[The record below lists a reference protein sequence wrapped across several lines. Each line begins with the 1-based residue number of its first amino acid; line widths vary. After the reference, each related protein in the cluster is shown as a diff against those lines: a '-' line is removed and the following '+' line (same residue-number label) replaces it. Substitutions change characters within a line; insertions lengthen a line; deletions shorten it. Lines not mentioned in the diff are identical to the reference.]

1 MWINTVGFGLVG
13 LLVICLSHWIRKWR
27 NPKCNGILP
36 PGSMGFPLIG
46 ETLPLIIPSYSLD
59 LHPFIKTR
67 IQRYG
72 PIFKTS
78 IAGKPAVIS
87 VDPEFNNFLF
97 QQEGRLVELW
107 YMDTFSNI
115 FAHEGESRT
124 NAVGALHKYVRS
136 IFLNH
141 FGTESLKEKLLPQLE
156 QVVNK
161 SLSAWS
167 SQASV
172 EVKHVSSAM
181 VLDFSAKQIFSYDAE
196 NSPEN
201 LSEAYS
207 RIIDSFMS
215 FPLNIPGTAYHQCLK
230 SQKKVMSMLKDLL
243 NERRT
248 SPESHRGDF
257 LDQIS
262 NDMEKE
268 KFLTEGFI
276 VQLIFGGLFATFESV
291 SAVMALA
298 FTKLSEHPS
307 VLEEMI
313 AEHEAILKNRE
324 NPNSPLTWDEYKSMT
339 FTLQVIN
346 ETLRLGNVAPGILRR
361 ALKDIPVQGFTIPA
375 GWTIMLVTSALQ
387 LSPNTFHNPLEF
399 NPWRWKE
406 LDSRV
411 ISKNFMPFG
420 GGNRQCAGAEYS
432 RVFMATFFHVLV
444 TKYRWTIIKGA
455 KISRNPILGFGKGV
469 HIKFSKK

>member
-1 MWINTVGFGLVG
+1 MKVINFTDDISSF
-13 LLVICLSHWIRKWR
+13 
-27 NPKCNGILP
+27 
-36 PGSMGFPLIG
+36 
-46 ETLPLIIPSYSLD
+46 SY
-59 LHPFIKTR
+59 
-67 IQRYG
+67 RYG
-72 PIFKTS
+72 LIFRTS
-78 IAGKPAVIS
+78 IAGKPVVVSA
-87 VDPEFNNFLF
+87 DPEFNNFIF
-97 QQEGRLVELW
+97 QQEGKLVELW
-107 YMDTFSNI
+107 YMDTFSNV
-115 FAHEGESRT
+115 FVLEGESRM
-124 NAVGALHKYVRS
+124 NAVGAVHKYIR
-136 IFLNH
+136 ITFLSL

-156 QVVNK
+156 QVINK

-167 SQASV
+167 TQSSV
-172 EVKHVSSAM
+172 EVKHVASAM

-207 RIIDSFMS
+207 KIIDSLIA

-230 SQKKVMSMLKDLL
+230 DMLK
-243 NERRT
+243 ERQT

-257 LDQIS
+257 LDQILK
-262 NDMEKE
+262 DTGKE
-268 KFLTEGFI
+268 KFLTEDFI
-276 VQLIFGGLFATFESV
+276 LQLIFGGLFATFESV
-291 SAVMALA
+291 SAIITLA

-339 FTLQVIN
+339 FTLHVIN
-346 ETLRLGNVAPGILRR
+346 ETLRLGTVAPGILRR
-361 ALKDIPVQGFTIPA
+361 ALKDIPVKGFTVPA
-375 GWTIMLVTSALQ
+375 GWTIMLVTSAQQ

-406 LDSRV
+406 LDSGV

-432 RVFMATFFHVLV
+432 KVFLATFFHVLV
-444 TKYRWTIIKGA
+444 TKYWWTLVKGA
-455 KISRNPILGFGKGV
+455 KVSRNPILGFGNGV